1 MKAYE
6 NLIHITPDMVVLES
20 IGTTISP
27 MTGLSYAVMQD
38 GKHYDPDT
46 ETYIGE
52 IDVDEYMGTISNDD
66 EITFMAIQ
74 DQELNDYERYY
85 KFAKGGKLT
94 KNTKSKI
101 RHAVDDILDDDITN
115 LDLGARGLSEKLV
128 EKGVIDKSEIG
139 RTTYF
144 IQKEMVSLGYYEED
158 EYAKGGKIDFSD
170 KNNYRNTSG
179 KPNWDKISEKDLKK
193 NYKKMDNDF
202 RDRISYKEFKE
213 IFIEQDVE
221 VYAKGGDIR
230 RSPIRKLAFEMY
242 NKEYNQLSS
251 KEQKKV
257 EDKRDELMDKDYNS
271 YKKKYF
277 AKGGM
282 ITEESN
288 YDIIANVKKEQGES
302 DFYYALYDKLVAYGE
317 RPKIAFSEMKEVFD
331 NYDENMS
338 DYIDLPFAK
347 GGEVITDS
355 FGDKY
360 ELREDEEINI
370 NDYVYFGDTGDI
382 SLVEDEEDLEFARAG
397 KTKAVPFAKGG
408 SVDKDLPYLIYVSNT
423 NNPNPNK
430 QLVAKVRSKGDAILI
445 QSELSKNVAE
455 APLEYFL
462 QDK

>member
-1 MKAYE
+1 MIAYE
-6 NLIHITPDMVVLES
+6 NLKHITPDMVVLES

-52 IDVDEYMGTISNDD
+52 IDIDEYMGTISNDD

-85 KFAKGGKLT
+85 KFAKGGEVNIMLT
-94 KNTKSKI
+94 
-101 RHAVDDILDDDITN
+101 DDD
-115 LDLGARGLSEKLV
+115 
-128 EKGVIDKSEIG
+128 
-139 RTTYF
+139 
-144 IQKEMVSLGYYEED
+144 LGYYSILH
-158 EYAKGGKIDFSD
+158 KGEFIEKDFQS
-170 KNNYRNTSG
+170 KKEAENWAIENNYTYS
-179 KPNWDKISEKDLKK
+179 
-193 NYKKMDNDF
+193 
-202 RDRISYKEFKE
+202 
-213 IFIEQDVE
+213 
-221 VYAKGGDIR
+221 KGGDIR

-277 AKGGM
+277 AKGG
-282 ITEESN
+282 
-288 YDIIANVKKEQGES
+288 
-302 DFYYALYDKLVAYGE
+302 
-317 RPKIAFSEMKEVFD
+317 
-331 NYDENMS
+331 
-338 DYIDLPFAK
+338 
-347 GGEVITDS
+347 EVITDS

-382 SLVEDEEDLEFARAG
+382 SVVEDEEDLEFARAG
-397 KTKAVPFAKGG
+397 KTKAVPFAKGGLTKAELKLNIYEPSGDYFMEKKGGKIILHLTSKDASNLPPSFFERYNVEDNGKGYYGTSYIVSKKYAKGGNVVDDISQEFYDMNIAEIDGEGIDDVRKLKAIIFELNNRLEEEKGILPFDSEAQGFDEDGNPYGIDNLPFAKGG